1 MHKLIGE
8 WRVATDPVE
17 KRFLH
22 DLLESIRVD
31 LAAAAAEAGGS
42 DAAGLGVPGARTAVR
57 SRVRQGLVC
66 GSPFF
71 SYYIIFFLINVLFF
85 KNEIN
90 VFFRICVVNLILYSV
105 FNSVNLIVF

>member
-1 MHKLIGE
+1 M
-8 WRVATDPVE
+8 
-17 KRFLH
+17 
-22 DLLESIRVD
+22 
-31 LAAAAAEAGGS
+31 
-42 DAAGLGVPGARTAVR
+42 
-57 SRVRQGLVC
+57 RQGLVC

-90 VFFRICVVNLILYSV
+90 EFFRICVVNLILYSV